1 MKVTRT
7 INSIL
12 KKLGI
17 EIKRYPTGDLSRRV
31 KLLNN
36 YKIDL
41 IIDIGANKGEYTS
54 ELINLGYTG
63 RIESFEPVSEVY
75 HELNAIS
82 KKHKIWN
89 THKIALG
96 DFDGQTEIN
105 IAGNINS
112 SSLLEMLPR
121 HEKSAPSSK
130 YTKKENIHVRQLDSI
145 INSLVKDNQNIFIKI
160 DVQGYENVVLKG
172 AEKTMDRIKG
182 IQIEMSLEPLYQ
194 GSMLYK
200 EMIDFLESKGFELHS
215 IENGF
220 SDPKTGKLLQCDGI
234 FFRS

>member
-1 MKVTRT
+1 MKLTTT

-12 KKLGI
+12 NKFGV
-17 EIKRYPTGDLSRRV
+17 EIKRYPTGDLIRRM
-31 KLLNN
+31 KMLNH

-41 IIDIGANKGEYTS
+41 IIDVGANKGEYTS
-54 ELINLGYTG
+54 ELINLGYKG

-75 HELNAIS
+75 NELNAIS

-121 HEKSAPSSK
+121 HERSAPSSK
-130 YTKKENIHVRQLDSI
+130 YTKKENIHVRKLDSI
-145 INSLVKDNQNIFIKI
+145 FNSLEINNHNIFIKI
-160 DVQGYENVVLKG
+160 DVQGYEKAVLNG
-172 AEKTMDRIKG
+172 AEKTIDRIMG

-194 GSMLYK
+194 GSMLYR
-200 EMIDFLESKGFELHS
+200 EMIEFLESKGFELYS